1 MICLISPNPLCPVKL
16 HKCRA
21 VNCTILSWF
30 RICIHTFLNLSL
42 AEQKYIDHWP
52 STSVGHASK
61 GLCTNCE
68 NCTRHHQN
76 VNVMKLVLKNHWLY
90 QRECFTKYFWI
101 QNSFQEWNNRLQNS
115 KFLEIVNCVKVMIMS
130 ISFVPKGLLFLELKM
145 NLCEDAK
152 LEVM

>member
-21 VNCTILSWF
+21 VNHNLSWF
-30 RICIHTFLNLSL
+30 RICIHTFFKSVTCR
-42 AEQKYIDHWP
+42 AKIHWP
-52 STSVGHASK
+52 LTLPPVSVMQARGFAQIARIAH
-61 GLCTNCE
+61 C
-68 NCTRHHQN
+68 HHQN